1 MGGVCGGVGAEV
13 IDSDVDV
20 DETTELILLVDFFL
34 FRLVAFES
42 TFTMVSLFVTLFYN
56 QVLDMFMIH
65 QCCSSS
71 RLVMLS

>member
-42 TFTMVSLFVTLFYN
+42 TFTMVSLFVTLF
-56 QVLDMFMIH
+56 L
-65 QCCSSS
+65 
-71 RLVMLS
+71 